1 MEGFRFSSELTAIYI
16 DPTDRCNA
24 DCPYCYVP
32 VKTRKHGRSM
42 TEEELTFIL
51 ERIAEYFKG
60 RAKKA
65 VIIFHASEPL
75 LVKDIIF
82 KAIDRFKKHFYFGI
96 QTNGLLLEDSDIKFI
111 KDNKIGIGIS
121 LDA

>member
-32 VKTRKHGRSM
+32 VRTRKHGRSM
-42 TEEELTFIL
+42 TEEELNLIL
-51 ERIAEYFKG
+51 TKIKKYFRKN
-60 RAKKA
+60 KKRP

-75 LVKDIIF
+75 LVKEIIF
-82 KAIDRFKKHFYFGI
+82 KAIDKFKEHFYFGI
-96 QTNGLLLEDSDIKFI
+96 QTNGLLLEEEDIRFI
-111 KDNKIGIGIS
+111 KTNKVGI
-121 LDA
+121 